1 MLAGCYLPE
10 PIPHYI
16 ETQMGHVSSQMVYN
30 MYGTWMMENSNDQV
44 KLLNEKPAT
53 APYVPQLIGSTM

>member
-1 MLAGCYLPE
+1 MIKRSGVRLENHIKYGIPMLAGCYLPE

-30 MYGTWMMENSNDQV
+30 MYGH
-44 KLLNEKPAT
+44 
-53 APYVPQLIGSTM
+53 G